1 MLKTNRNLAL
11 DPYCQE
17 GERLLVREQPQ
28 VWSIELTHFYR
39 MNVVR
44 CEVITNGKRTL
55 IIGAYFTNS
64 TLDHLPD
71 LDEALACFRY

>member
-1 MLKTNRNLAL
+1 MVIR
-11 DPYCQE
+11 D
-17 GERLLVREQPQ
+17 QPQ
-28 VWSIELTHFYR
+28 VWSVEATRFHGT
-39 MNVVR
+39 NVVR
-44 CEVITNGKRTL
+44 CEVITDEKLTL